1 MLLLLLFRLINPYSV
16 SCPSLECLLS
26 HVRSSLLEGS
36 VIMGFESLSFSQ
48 RTLHR
53 ACSPRTCI
61 LLWDQKGKPHDFPFA
76 CLEIA
81 PSKDF
86 SAFLSL
92 HLFQILQIPLCSH
105 AQNFSRWSSERKNM
119 LWCSI
124 PSYILHLPTL
134 EVFFFHIL
142 LSSKFTCIDIFLW
155 SGDPQPQFFI
165 HSSLKYKLVTPQT
178 NSAGKYSYTLSDE
191 CWGLT

>member
-1 MLLLLLFRLINPYSV
+1 MPSLPTSTFPLLRALLLWALN
-16 SCPSLECLLS
+16 
-26 HVRSSLLEGS
+26 H
-36 VIMGFESLSFSQ
+36 
-48 RTLHR
+48 
-53 ACSPRTCI
+53 I
-61 LLWDQKGKPHDFPFA
+61 LLAREPSTELALQECAYFCGTRRASHMTSLA

-124 PSYILHLPTL
+124 PLSYILHLPTL
-134 EVFFFHIL
+134 EVFFFFFISYSL
-142 LSSKFTCIDIFLW
+142 LSLHVQLCPSKIGLPLPTQLLTN
-155 SGDPQPQFFI
+155 DPEM
-165 HSSLKYKLVTPQT
+165 
-178 NSAGKYSYTLSDE
+178 NSAPANRAWSKSVEPPSLPID
-191 CWGLT
+191 

>member
-1 MLLLLLFRLINPYSV
+1 MPSLPTSAFPLLRALLLWVLNHFLSARERSTELAPQERAYFCGTRRASHMT
-16 SCPSLECLLS
+16 SL
-26 HVRSSLLEGS
+26 
-36 VIMGFESLSFSQ
+36 
-48 RTLHR
+48 
-53 ACSPRTCI
+53 
-61 LLWDQKGKPHDFPFA
+61 A

-124 PSYILHLPTL
+124 PLSYILHLPTL
-134 EVFFFHIL
+134 EVFFFFHNL
-142 LSSKFTCIDIFLW
+142 LSSKFTCIDIFLLKW
-155 SGDPQPQFFI
+155 WPPQPQFFI

-178 NSAGKYSYTLSDE
+178 NSAGNTVIHFQMSAEAFNIIILFVFFFKVF
-191 CWGLT
+191 